1 MMDIYVA
8 RQPIFTVN
16 QEVCAYELLYRGS
29 NQNSFSNIDGDQA
42 TSDVINSFLEI
53 GVEELSEGKPC
64 FINFTETLLEYAIP
78 TYFQPNMI
86 VVEVLETVKPTDK
99 IIKICRTLKE
109 QGYKIALDDFEM
121 KFKGENFNELLKL
134 ADIIKVDIRQSSR
147 SEQLNILTS
156 LKSYN
161 LEFLAEKVETRE
173 EYEQCL
179 KDGYQYFQG
188 YFFSKPMILSTNEM
202 PVLNHNILIILKEL
216 SQSEPNIN
224 RITEIIEA
232 DLSLSYKLLKLINS
246 PIIDRVY
253 KIKSI
258 KQAIVLLGLK
268 ELRKWIFLLS
278 FREKVKKNNQVPDEA
293 VKMCF
298 TRAKASELIAL
309 NMGKGLESSSYF
321 LVGMFSLMDTL
332 MKQPIE
338 KILKQLPLEEEIKE
352 TILGHK
358 TLYSDVYDLV
368 VGLER
373 AQWDEI
379 DRLTEIMGIEK
390 QKLFHLYKES
400 MIWTKEVMLDSIK
413 QNK

>member
-1 MMDIYVA
+1 MEIYVA
-8 RQPIFTVN
+8 RQPIFTLK
-16 QEVCAYELLYRGS
+16 QEVCAYELLYRSS
-29 NQNSFSNIDGDQA
+29 NQNRFSNIDGNQA
-42 TSDVINSFLEI
+42 TTDVINSFLEI

-86 VVEVLETVKPTDK
+86 VVEILETVKPTDK
-99 IIKICRTLKE
+99 VIEVCRKLKE

-121 KFKGENFNELLKL
+121 KCEGGNFTELLKL
-134 ADIIKVDIRQSSR
+134 ADIIKVDIRQTSR
-147 SEQLNILTS
+147 SEQLNLLTS

-188 YFFSKPMILSTNEM
+188 YFFSKPMILSTSDM
-202 PVLNHNILIILKEL
+202 PVVNHNILIILKEL
-216 SQSEPNIN
+216 SQFEPNIN

-246 PIIDRVY
+246 PIIGRVY

-278 FREKVKKNNQVPDEA
+278 FRETVKKNNQVPDEA

-298 TRAKASELIAL
+298 IRAKASELIAL
-309 NMGKGLESSSYF
+309 NLGKGSESSSYF
-321 LVGMFSLMDTL
+321 LVGMFSLIDTL

-338 KILKQLPLEEEIKE
+338 KIMKQLPLEQDIKE
-352 TILGHK
+352 TILGHQ
-358 TLYSDVYDLV
+358 TLYSDVYHLV
-368 VGLER
+368 VGMER

-379 DRLTEIMGIEK
+379 DRLAEIMGMEK
-390 QKLFHLYKES
+390 QKLFHLYNEAMK
-400 MIWTKEVMLDSIK
+400 WTREVMADTAK
-413 QNK
+413 QNA

>member
-1 MMDIYVA
+1 MMDIFVA

-16 QEVCAYELLYRGS
+16 QEVCAYELLYRSS
-29 NQNSFSNIDGDQA
+29 NQNRFSNIDGNQA
-42 TSDVINSFLEI
+42 TTDVINSFLEI
-53 GVEELSEGKPC
+53 GVDELSEGKPC

-99 IIKICRTLKE
+99 IIEICRKLKK

-121 KFKGENFNELLKL
+121 KFEGENFIELLKL
-134 ADIIKVDIRQSSR
+134 ADIIKVDIRQASR
-147 SEQLNILTS
+147 SEQLNILTL
-156 LKSYN
+156 LKNFN

-188 YFFSKPMILSTNEM
+188 YFFSKPMILSTSEM
-202 PVLNHNILIILKEL
+202 PIVNHNILIILKEL

-246 PIIDRVY
+246 PIIGRVY

-258 KQAIVLLGLK
+258 KQAIMLLGLK

-278 FREKVKKNNQVPDEA
+278 FRENVKNNKQVPNEA

-298 TRAKASELIAL
+298 TRAKSSELIAL
-309 NMGKGLESSSYF
+309 TMGKRLESSSYF
-321 LVGMFSLMDTL
+321 LVGMFSLIDTL

-338 KILKQLPLEEEIKE
+338 KIMNQLPLEQEIKE

-358 TLYSDVYDLV
+358 TLYSDVYNLV
-368 VGLER
+368 IQLER

-379 DRLTEIMGIEK
+379 DRLTKIMGIEK

-400 MIWTKEVMLDSIK
+400 MIWTKEVMADTTM

>member
-1 MMDIYVA
+1 MEIFVA
-8 RQPIFTVN
+8 RQPIFTLQ
-16 QEVCAYELLYRGS
+16 QEVCAYELLYRSS
-29 NQNSFSNIDGDQA
+29 NQNRFSHIDGNQA
-42 TSDVINSFLEI
+42 TTDVINSFLEI

-99 IIKICRTLKE
+99 IIEICRKLKE
-109 QGYKIALDDFEM
+109 QGYRIALDDFEM
-121 KFKGENFNELLKL
+121 KCEGENFIELLKL
-134 ADIIKVDIRQSSR
+134 ADIIKVDIRQTSR
-147 SEQLNILTS
+147 SEQLNLFTL
-156 LKSYN
+156 LKSFN

-173 EYEQCL
+173 EYEQCI

-188 YFFSKPMILSTNEM
+188 YFFSKPMILSTSDM
-202 PVLNHNILIILKEL
+202 PVVNHNILIILKEL
-216 SQSEPNIN
+216 SQFEPNIN
-224 RITEIIEA
+224 IITEIIEA

-246 PIIDRVY
+246 PIIGRVY

-278 FREKVKKNNQVPDEA
+278 FRETVKNNNHEA

-298 TRAKASELIAL
+298 TRAKASELISL
-309 NMGKGLESSSYF
+309 NLGKGSESSSCF
-321 LVGMFSLMDTL
+321 LVGMFSLIDTL

-338 KILKQLPLEEEIKE
+338 KIMNQLPLEQEIKE
-352 TILGHK
+352 TILGHQ

-368 VGLER
+368 VGMER
-373 AQWDEI
+373 AGWDEI
-379 DRLTEIMGIEK
+379 DRLTGIMGMEK
-390 QKLFHLYKES
+390 QKLFQIYKEA
-400 MIWTKEVMLDSIK
+400 MKWTREIMADKTK
-413 QNK
+413 QIA

>member
-1 MMDIYVA
+1 MY
-8 RQPIFTVN
+8 
-16 QEVCAYELLYRGS
+16 
-29 NQNSFSNIDGDQA
+29 
-42 TSDVINSFLEI
+42 
-53 GVEELSEGKPC
+53 
-64 FINFTETLLEYAIP
+64 
-78 TYFQPNMI
+78 
-86 VVEVLETVKPTDK
+86 
-99 IIKICRTLKE
+99 
-109 QGYKIALDDFEM
+109 
-121 KFKGENFNELLKL
+121 
-134 ADIIKVDIRQSSR
+134 
-147 SEQLNILTS
+147 
-156 LKSYN
+156 
-161 LEFLAEKVETRE
+161 
-173 EYEQCL
+173 
-179 KDGYQYFQG
+179 
-188 YFFSKPMILSTNEM
+188 
-202 PVLNHNILIILKEL
+202 LIILKEL

-358 TLYSDVYDLV
+358 TLYSDVYQLV

-379 DRLTEIMGIEK
+379 IRLTEIMGIEK

-400 MIWTKEVMLDSIK
+400 MIWTKEVMLNSIRAK
-413 QNK
+413 QVVYFFLPMNRDKRYFRVL

>member
-1 MMDIYVA
+1 MEIYVA
-8 RQPIFTVN
+8 RQPIFTLK
-16 QEVCAYELLYRGS
+16 QEVCAYELLYRSS
-29 NQNSFSNIDGDQA
+29 NQNRFSHIDGNQA
-42 TSDVINSFLEI
+42 TTDVINSFLEI
-53 GVEELSEGKPC
+53 GVDELSEGKPC
-64 FINFTETLLEYAIP
+64 FINFTEQLLEYAIP

-99 IIKICRTLKE
+99 IIEICRKLKE

-121 KFKGENFNELLKL
+121 KCEGKNFNELLKL
-134 ADIIKVDIRQSSR
+134 ADIIKVDIRQTSR
-147 SEQLNILTS
+147 SEQLNLLTS
-156 LKSYN
+156 LKSFN
-161 LEFLAEKVETRE
+161 LEFLAEKVETRD

-188 YFFSKPMILSTNEM
+188 YFFSKPIIHSTSDM
-202 PVLNHNILIILKEL
+202 PVVNHNLLIILKEL
-216 SQSEPNIN
+216 SQFEPNIN

-246 PIIDRVY
+246 PIIGRVY

-278 FREKVKKNNQVPDEA
+278 FRETVKKNNQVPDEA

-309 NMGKGLESSSYF
+309 NMGKGSESSSYF
-321 LVGMFSLMDTL
+321 LVGMFSLIDTL

-338 KILKQLPLEEEIKE
+338 KIMNQLPLEQDIKE
-352 TILGHK
+352 TILGHQ
-358 TLYSDVYDLV
+358 TLYSDVYHLV
-368 VGLER
+368 VGMER
-373 AQWDEI
+373 AGWDEI
-379 DRLTEIMGIEK
+379 DRLTEILGMEK
-390 QKLFHLYKES
+390 QKLFQLYKEA
-400 MIWTKEVMLDSIK
+400 MKWTKEVMEDTTM

>member
-1 MMDIYVA
+1 MDIYIA

-16 QEVCAYELLYRGS
+16 QEVCAYELLYRSS
-29 NQNSFSNIDGDQA
+29 NQNRFSNIDGNQA
-42 TSDVINSFLEI
+42 TTDVINSFLEI
-53 GVEELSEGKPC
+53 GVDELSEGKPC

-99 IIKICRTLKE
+99 IIKICRKLKE

-121 KFKGENFNELLKL
+121 KFEGENFNELLKL
-134 ADIIKVDIRQSSR
+134 ADIIKVDIRQTSR
-147 SEQLNILTS
+147 NEQLNILTS
-156 LKSYN
+156 LKSFN

-188 YFFSKPMILSTNEM
+188 YFFSKPIIHTTSEM
-202 PVLNHNILIILKEL
+202 PILNHNLLIILKEL
-216 SQSEPNIN
+216 SHSEPNIN

-246 PIIDRVY
+246 PIIGRVY

-278 FREKVKKNNQVPDEA
+278 FREKVKQNNQAPNET

-298 TRAKASELIAL
+298 TRAKACELIAL
-309 NMGKGLESSSYF
+309 NTGKGLESSSYF
-321 LVGMFSLMDTL
+321 LVGMFSLIDTL
-332 MKQPIE
+332 MKQPIG
-338 KILKQLPLEEEIKE
+338 KIMKQLPLEQEIKE
-352 TILGHK
+352 TILGHQ
-358 TLYSDVYDLV
+358 TLYSDVYQLV
-368 VGLER
+368 VGMER

-379 DRLTEIMGIEK
+379 DQLSERMGIEK
-390 QKLFHLYKES
+390 KKLFHLYKEAMKWS
-400 MIWTKEVMLDSIK
+400 KEVMTDTIR